1 MEMVVHGFKYSKVH
15 KQENDDNVGVSTRVW
30 RSVKRVAGRFMRR
43 RPRKLVAPVV
53 VVRRAVLWASV
64 KLKKKRKSS
73 TCRIS
78 DANNNIGQQVIM
90 NYDMFSYSM
99 NFDDGKWQ
107 QEEVDFYARR
117 SFSYREG
124 KRSLRFRFCTFV
136 FFGHLIVLG

>member
-43 RPRKLVAPVV
+43 RPRKLAAAAV

-64 KLKKKRKSS
+64 QLIKKKRKS
-73 TCRIS
+73 TCKIS
-78 DANNNIGQQVIM
+78 GANNNNNGQQVIM

-124 KRSLRFRFCTFV
+124 QRSLLFRFCTFV
-136 FFGHLIVLG
+136 LLVI